1 VLCEALRE
9 LRLRGWGRC
18 PGCLLEVATLEGET
32 VLKGLHLTDEKLTLW
47 RLKHVAMERSAPAKV
62 TLCRLG
68 WFSSAV
74 SRSQPSKLTLWR
86 LRQGARMRRQWF
98 KDTLLRAGR
107 RPSYPLDARSMRG
120 LRSRGAAPASV
131 RVAHPSRETRSR
143 AVQAAREIAAAFV
156 IREQWWKVT
165 LWRVG
170 QAHLWKSTLRG
181 SRHSPSASATPSV
194 TFERAEEGIGQA
206 FHERSRPLGA
216 LIHGRGRTVES
227 RTCNSKGG
235 LTCMTSLAKRC
246 TRLMFKMHSRGSWP
260 RSKRVV
266 SGVLRS
272 PSSREVEDFP
282 SAFCAGPPQCARAAS
297 PRLSPEG
304 G

>member
-1 VLCEALRE
+1 MREGVLCEALRE

-74 SRSQPSKLTLWR
+74 SRSH
-86 LRQGARMRRQWF
+86 
-98 KDTLLRAGR
+98 
-107 RPSYPLDARSMRG
+107 PLDARSMRG

-194 TFERAEEGIGQA
+194 TFERAFSGKTTETKK
-206 FHERSRPLGA
+206 A
-216 LIHGRGRTVES
+216 LV
-227 RTCNSKGG
+227 
-235 LTCMTSLAKRC
+235 
-246 TRLMFKMHSRGSWP
+246 
-260 RSKRVV
+260 
-266 SGVLRS
+266 
-272 PSSREVEDFP
+272 
-282 SAFCAGPPQCARAAS
+282 
-297 PRLSPEG
+297 RLSTSAAAPSGPLSMG
-304 G
+304 GGARSNPVRATRRGV